1 MEGEGGQ
8 VGWRY
13 CEMRRGWGVL
23 SGREGLRASVGVP
36 YGRVLGLVGARRSQ
50 EKEGLAPWPTA
61 ARRRNSSR
69 GALEQRRPA
78 SNRPARAGR
87 AVCQQGARRQ
97 RGSKSVRSSAG
108 GLRENIGGW
117 SPCVKASLE
126 TSVRLRRAILLPSS
140 SALSKPLYRST
151 CVHERE
157 AQWSTN

>member
-36 YGRVLGLVGARRSQ
+36 YGRVLVGARRSQ
-50 EKEGLAPWPTA
+50 AKEGLAPWPTA
-61 ARRRNSSR
+61 AQRRNSSR
-69 GALEQRRPA
+69 GALEERRPA
-78 SNRPARAGR
+78 SKRPARAGR

-97 RGSKSVRSSAG
+97 RGSKSVRSGAG
-108 GLRENIGGW
+108 GLRENIEGW

-140 SALSKPLYRST
+140 SALSRPLYRST